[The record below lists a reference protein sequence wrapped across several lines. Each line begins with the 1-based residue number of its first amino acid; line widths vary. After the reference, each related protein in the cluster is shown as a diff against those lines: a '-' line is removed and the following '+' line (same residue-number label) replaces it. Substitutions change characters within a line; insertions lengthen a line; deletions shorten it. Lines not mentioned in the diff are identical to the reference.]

1 MLATCAT
8 APAAMNWLALDT
20 STEVMSVAVQR
31 GDQIWHRQGPG
42 GAQASSTLIPTVLE
56 LMAQAGL
63 TCETLDAIVLGRGPG
78 SFTGI
83 RAGAATIQGLALATG
98 TPCAGFSSLAMLAM
112 NAFGGSGPV
121 CSLLDARKNEV
132 YAGLY
137 DCSSPIPSPFR
148 PDCVVAP
155 QLLAGRL
162 CDITDQPVL
171 FVGDGAL
178 RYRDVLAELM
188 GDRARFA
195 PPSAMNGRAAHGT
208 FLAGQ
213 AFLNGCDPSPAA
225 LLPTYIRPSEA
236 ELNRRSIPRP

>member
-1 MLATCAT
+1 MNILAI
-8 APAAMNWLALDT
+8 DT
-20 STEVMSVAVQR
+20 STSFASIAVARDGQTVAESLFGTDR
-31 GDQIWHRQGPG
+31 
-42 GAQASSTLIPTVLE
+42 TLSARLLPEISRL
-56 LMAQAGL
+56 LAIAGL
-63 TCETLDAIVLGRGPG
+63 EMNEIDLFGCGLGPG

-83 RAGAATIQGLALATG
+83 RAGVATIQGLALATG
-98 TPCAGFSSLAMLAM
+98 TPCTGFSSLAMLAM

-188 GDRARFA
+188 GDRALFA